1 MKLTRRDLRKILND
15 FNSLSNRLLQ
25 ANFEDYS
32 TVLARFIRYV
42 TDTEIIFDYIHL
54 VCNRIEERFSPA
66 DVDKFREMLGIISEE
81 LMPEAGSQLSERS
94 GKGI

>member
-32 TVLARFIRYV
+32 TVLTRFIRFV
-42 TDTEIIFDYIHL
+42 TDTEIIFDYIQA
-54 VCNRIEERFSPA
+54 CGECSQNMEEEYYS
-66 DVDKFREMLGIISEE
+66 
-81 LMPEAGSQLSERS
+81 
-94 GKGI
+94 